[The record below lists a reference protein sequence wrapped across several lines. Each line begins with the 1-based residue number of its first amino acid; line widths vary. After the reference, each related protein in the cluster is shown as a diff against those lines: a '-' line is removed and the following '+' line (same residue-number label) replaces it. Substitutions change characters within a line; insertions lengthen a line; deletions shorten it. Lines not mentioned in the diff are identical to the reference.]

1 MHIEKALRFFL
12 EKGRNKNSLFFE
24 KLLEKKIHL
33 TIFEIT
39 STGNAKMLLLLEF
52 FGEIFKVT
60 LF

>member
-52 FGEIFKVT
+52 FG
-60 LF
+60 

>member
-1 MHIEKALRFFL
+1 MHIQKTSRFFL
-12 EKGRNKNSLFFE
+12 EKGPNKNSLFFE

-33 TIFEIT
+33 SIFETT

-52 FGEIFKVT
+52 IGEIFKVT